1 MKNLKNI
8 LKNTSRFIQSNGVKK
23 IQIWVHLVFGGGIG
37 SSTEKENE
45 NKFDRFNF

>member
-1 MKNLKNI
+1 MSAFSI
-8 LKNTSRFIQSNGVKK
+8 LGR
-23 IQIWVHLVFGGGIG
+23 GGIG